1 MTLNHSPNLNTAAD
15 QGPSTPASHSP
26 ASTDSNT
33 TSHVP
38 GNSPGP
44 PVATPLWAVLAV
56 TAAGSLGT
64 SVATA
69 GIFFI
74 TKHLYGFG
82 TTANFAIGLAYGL
95 VYIPAAISIAPLLRN
110 ITTKTKLTTRNVI
123 AIIFAAMAAACI
135 FVPIAHTLGFGHIAA
150 MIFMGCYGLLS
161 GLLWPIIES
170 YVAGG
175 RFGAPLRNATGRF
188 NITWSVSLIIA
199 LVAMAPLFLAE
210 NSDTEAKPPAWPLLA
225 LVIMGG
231 IHLASIYLLRWFTPN
246 PAYHGS
252 AAVANVP
259 ENYRPLLTAFRWQL
273 PVSFM
278 VVATLEPYLPFAMA
292 RIGLAPHIATAAAAT
307 WMVTRAAT
315 FILME
320 RWHGWHG
327 RWSTSF
333 IGGFLMLAGFGI
345 SVTANTP
352 ALMIAGLATF
362 GVGIGIVYTAALYYA
377 MSVGNSGVDAGGKH
391 EAIIG
396 IGYAIGP
403 ICGLSAAALAN
414 TNTIQPQHESIA
426 LTASVSALAALGCI
440 IAWSAVLRRKKP
452 PSVRKPR

>member
-1 MTLNHSPNLNTAAD
+1 MTPKPISNLKHEP
-15 QGPSTPASHSP
+15 QGPGGTTPTITSP
-26 ASTDSNT
+26 
-33 TSHVP
+33 
-38 GNSPGP
+38 PGP
-44 PVATPLWAVLAV
+44 PVATPFWVVFAV
-56 TAAGSLGT
+56 TAAASLGT

-95 VYIPAAISIAPLLRN
+95 VYIPAAFTISPLLKVL
-110 ITTKTKLTTRNVI
+110 TTKTKLTTRAVI
-123 AIIFAAMAAACI
+123 GIIFALMAAACL
-135 FVPIAHTLGFGHIAA
+135 FVPFAHMLGFGPLAA
-150 MIFMGCYGLLS
+150 MIFMGIYGLLS
-161 GLLWPIIES
+161 GLLWPIVES

-199 LVAMAPLFLAE
+199 LVAMAPLFLSE
-210 NSDTEAKPPAWPLLA
+210 TLTDEREPKAWPLIA
-225 LVIMGG
+225 LLVMGVIH
-231 IHLASIYLLRWFTPN
+231 IASIAFLKWFSQH

-252 AAVANVP
+252 AAVADVP
-259 ENYRPLLTAFRWQL
+259 TNYRPLLTAFRWQL

-315 FILME
+315 FIFME

-333 IGGFLMLAGFGI
+333 VGGVLMLVGFGL
-345 SVTANTP
+345 SVTAKAP
-352 ALMIAGLATF
+352 ISMILGLAIF

-377 MSVGNSGVDAGGKH
+377 MAVGSSGVDAGGKH

-403 ICGLSAAALAN
+403 ICGLSAAGLAN
-414 TNTIQPQHESIA
+414 AGTIQPHHESFA
-426 LTASVSALAALGCI
+426 LTASVSALAAIGCI
-440 IAWSAVLRRKKP
+440 IAWSAVLRK
-452 PSVRKPR
+452 SSNVRKPA